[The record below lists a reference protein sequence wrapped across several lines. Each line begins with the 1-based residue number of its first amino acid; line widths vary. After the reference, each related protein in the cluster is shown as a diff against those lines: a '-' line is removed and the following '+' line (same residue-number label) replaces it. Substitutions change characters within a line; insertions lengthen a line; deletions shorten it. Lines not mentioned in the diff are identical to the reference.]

1 MKNSVINKQASNDSL
16 SDEDLAVLALEDSKF
31 FTPLVTRYKERFFY
45 YLKSFAGFHDDEV
58 ADVIQAAFIKIYKNL
73 NSFDKRLKF
82 SSWAYR
88 IIHNEAIDE
97 LRRYKRNQV
106 STLDGLEVP
115 DNINLSE
122 DVDRNLEKTK
132 VARALKELKND
143 YRQVLILRFFEQREY
158 KEISDILQKPIGT
171 VGTMIDRAKKQF
183 KDKYEKYVR

>member
-1 MKNSVINKQASNDSL
+1 MKIQEINRPNSDESL
-16 SDEDLAVLALEDSKF
+16 SDEDLADLALQDSKF
-31 FTPLVTRYKERFFY
+31 FTPLVTRYKEKFFY
-45 YLKSFAGFHDDEV
+45 YLKSFAGFHDDEA

-73 NSFDKRLKF
+73 NNFDKRLKF

-97 LRRYKRNQV
+97 LRRHKHNQV
-106 STLDGLEVP
+106 STLDGLEIP

-122 DVDRNLEKTK
+122 YVDKNLEKAK
-132 VARALKELKND
+132 VTRALKELKDD
-143 YRQVLILRFFEQREY
+143 YRQVLILRFFEQKEY

-183 KDKYEKYVR
+183 KDKYEQYVR